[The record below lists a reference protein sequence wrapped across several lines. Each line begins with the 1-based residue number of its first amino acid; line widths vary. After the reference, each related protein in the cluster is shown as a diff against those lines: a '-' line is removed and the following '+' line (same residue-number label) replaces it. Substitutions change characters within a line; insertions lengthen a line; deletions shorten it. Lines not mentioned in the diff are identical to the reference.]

1 MVRSKG
7 FGLLELMTILV
18 IVSLLMSLAVPVYGR
33 YVQRAKI
40 AKACEDI
47 GTLGIEVEQFRLT
60 NNDRIPQSLD
70 ELAIEIP
77 VDPWNRPYVYVNTQD
92 AGPGVGGLRKDG
104 KLNPL
109 NTDFD
114 LYSKGK
120 NGDSKG
126 PLSAKA
132 SRDDII
138 RANNGSFVGL
148 GEDF

>member
-1 MVRSKG
+1 
-7 FGLLELMTILV
+7 
-18 IVSLLMSLAVPVYGR
+18 MSLAVPVYGR

-40 AKACEDI
+40 AKACGDI
-47 GTLGIEVEQFRLT
+47 GTIGIEVERFRLT
-60 NNDRIPQSLD
+60 SNDRIPQSLD
-70 ELAIEIP
+70 ELGIEIP
-77 VDPWNRPYVYVNTQD
+77 VDPWNRPYVYVNIQS
-92 AGPGVGGLRKDG
+92 AGAGFGGLRKDG